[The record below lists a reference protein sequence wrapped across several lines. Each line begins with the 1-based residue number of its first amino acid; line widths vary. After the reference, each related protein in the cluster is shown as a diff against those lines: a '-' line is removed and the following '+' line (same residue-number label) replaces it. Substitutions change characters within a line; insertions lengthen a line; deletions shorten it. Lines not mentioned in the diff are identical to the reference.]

1 MRLDTQL
8 IENLQQLFQ
17 QEPSL
22 VRELTNADN
31 LDRAIDRIAVAAERH
46 GIPFDAAQ
54 RDALSAEV
62 AAYLQPQSEA
72 YGVRELNE
80 EALSGVSGGI
90 MGLIYTTNL
99 ITNAIISL
107 INEHICKC
115 KKGS

>member
-1 MRLDTQL
+1 MRLDAQL

-22 VRELTNADN
+22 VQELTNTDN
-31 LDRAIDRIAVAAERH
+31 LDLAIDRIAVAAERH

-62 AAYLQPQSEA
+62 AAYFQPESEGD
-72 YGVRELNE
+72 GVRELSE
-80 EALSGVSGGI
+80 EAMSGVSGGI

-99 ITNAIISL
+99 VTNAIISF